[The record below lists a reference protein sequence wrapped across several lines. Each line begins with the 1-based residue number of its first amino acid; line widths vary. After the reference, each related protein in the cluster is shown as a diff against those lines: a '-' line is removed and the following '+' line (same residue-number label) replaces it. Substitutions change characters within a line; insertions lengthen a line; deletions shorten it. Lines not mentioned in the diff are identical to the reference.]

1 MEMLTKFSDYPT
13 IIDDPRLRD
22 CVDTLLTMQNSNGGF
37 SSYEKIRG
45 SEYLELLN
53 PAEVFDKIMVEYSY
67 VECTSAVLTSL
78 LLFQR
83 HFPSYRTAEIRK
95 TVKSGLNFIHR
106 EQRSDGSWY
115 GSWAICF
122 NYAAFL
128 TLQALEA
135 MGEQWGNSDSVKRA
149 CELILS
155 KQMEDGGWGEHH
167 SSCSTGEYVCSDESQ
182 VVNTAWAVLAL
193 MYAGYPDPVPIQKGL
208 RVRYEFQS
216 IGMRLLTSR

>member
-1 MEMLTKFSDYPT
+1 
-13 IIDDPRLRD
+13 
-22 CVDTLLTMQNSNGGF
+22 MQNPNGGF

-78 LLFQR
+78 VLFQR
-83 HFPSYRTAEIRK
+83 HFPDYRALEMRTTIRN
-95 TVKSGLNFIHR
+95 GLKFIHK
-106 EQRSDGSWY
+106 EQRPDGSWY

-135 MGEQWGNSDSVKRA
+135 TGEQWDNSYSVKKA
-149 CELILS
+149 CDFILS
-155 KQMEDGGWGEHH
+155 KQMDDGGWGEHH

-182 VVNTAWAVLAL
+182 VVNTAWAVMAL
-193 MYAGYPDPVPIQKGL
+193 MYAGYSDRVPIQRGL
-208 RVRYEFQS
+208 KVS
-216 IGMRLLTSR
+216 SLCALLYWGKVANGPIVDSKSPTGEWGVVAGVG